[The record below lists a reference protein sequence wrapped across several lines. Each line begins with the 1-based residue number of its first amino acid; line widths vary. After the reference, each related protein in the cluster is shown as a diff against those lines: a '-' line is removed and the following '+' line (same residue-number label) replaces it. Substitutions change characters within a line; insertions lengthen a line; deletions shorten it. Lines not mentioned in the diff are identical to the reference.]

1 MYAGTI
7 TLTTGE
13 VKKVSGTYDECETW
27 LTYYGERNMMSSADI
42 RSAEPRFTVTHYL
55 PAGGGGTRNE
65 CSESALQRCLAAV
78 QSNTH
83 TLARGEKFVIE
94 RIS

>member
-7 TLTTGE
+7 TLTDGT
-13 VKKVSGTYDECETW
+13 VKKVSGTYGECETW
-27 LTYYGERNMMSSADI
+27 LTYYGERNMVSSADI
-42 RSAEPRFTVTHYL
+42 RAAEPLFTVTHHL
-55 PAGGGGTRNE
+55 PAGGGTRNE
-65 CSESALQRCLAAV
+65 CTESRLRSFLASV
-78 QSNTH
+78 TSNIH